1 MNPIGIRSPGKTSIM
16 RTAYIS
22 HPDCL
27 RHEMIP
33 DHPECPERIGAIED
47 HLLATGLFDF
57 LQHYNAPTATR
68 WQLRRVHR
76 RDHVHKILSG
86 SPKEGLNHIDPDTY
100 MNPHTVRAA
109 RHAAGAVV
117 LGANLVIN
125 RKVDNAFCCV
135 RPPGHHAERNEAM
148 GFCFFNNV
156 AVGAAHAL
164 ARHHLERV
172 AIIDFDVH
180 HGNGTEDIFENDQRV
195 MVCSAYQHPF
205 YPYSGRATVDGRL
218 INVELAAGTTGKE
231 FRKAITEQWFPQ
243 LHAFRPRMIFISAG
257 FDAHTKDDMAELH
270 LLEHDYTWITQEIMA
285 LAEQYA
291 ENRIVS
297 VLEGGYN
304 LHALARSATAHVR
317 ALMRL

>member
-1 MNPIGIRSPGKTSIM
+1 M

-27 RHEMIP
+27 RHEMIEG
-33 DHPECPERIGAIED
+33 HPECPERIGAIED
-47 HLLATGLFDF
+47 RLLATGIFDF
-57 LQHYNAPTATR
+57 LQHHSPPVATR
-68 WQLRRVHR
+68 WQLRRVHHQE
-76 RDHVHKILSG
+76 HVQRILSG

-100 MNPHTVRAA
+100 MNPHTTQAA
-109 RHAAGAVV
+109 RRAAGAAV
-117 LGANLVIN
+117 LGTDLVIGG
-125 RKVDNAFCCV
+125 KVDNAFCCV
-135 RPPGHHAERNEAM
+135 RPPGHHAERKEAM

-164 ARHHLERV
+164 TKHSLERV
-172 AIIDFDVH
+172 AIVDFDVH
-180 HGNGTEDIFENDQRV
+180 HGNGTEDIFENDKRV
-195 MVCSAYQHPF
+195 LVCSAYQHPF
-205 YPYSGRATVDGRL
+205 YPYSGRPTMAGRL
-218 INVELAAGTTGKE
+218 VNVELKAGATGKE
-231 FRKAITEQWFPQ
+231 FREAITAQWLPE

-257 FDAHTKDDMAELH
+257 FDAHVQDDMAELQ
-270 LLEHDYTWITQEIMA
+270 LLEHDYTWITREIMA

-304 LHALARSATAHVR
+304 LHALARSVTAHVK